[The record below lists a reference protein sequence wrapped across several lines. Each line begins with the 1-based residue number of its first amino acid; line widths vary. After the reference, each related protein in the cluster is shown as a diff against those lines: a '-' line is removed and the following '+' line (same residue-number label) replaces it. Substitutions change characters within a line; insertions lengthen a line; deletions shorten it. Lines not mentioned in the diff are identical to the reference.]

1 MPAVRRKITEGFTM
15 KKTRYTLFF
24 ALLFSAALLQLI
36 WGQSKETTATT
47 DPDHIT
53 LSWTGNPATT
63 MTVTWRA
70 DSTIDHGI
78 VQYRKKN
85 ENNPAVRTSEA
96 RAHEFTTDLGTSKIF
111 SSTLEGLSPN
121 SEYSYRVGNGS
132 SWSEQNSFTTA
143 PATVSK
149 YKFLVFGDSQSSVT
163 ASDPYGEWRQTI
175 HAAFDANP
183 DTAFIVNVGD
193 LVDYGQNEAHWNAW
207 FDASKGVI
215 DSIPA
220 MVLPGNHESYGM
232 MKIGKPIFF
241 TEQFSLPQN
250 GPDSLKNQVYSFD
263 YGPVH
268 LIALDSQSL
277 EQKSSGD
284 ILALQKP
291 WLEKD
296 LSSSSASWKIA
307 FFHRAPYG
315 VKQGRDEA
323 EIRDA
328 FCPILEKYGV
338 QLVFNAHDHGIKR
351 TYPIKDGQPVD
362 NPLKGT
368 VYYVTGRSGAKTY
381 EDIEP
386 NEHSAF
392 FYAPLDQPNYLI
404 VEGTSEEIT
413 VKVVM
418 LDGTVIDTFSIRQP

>member
-1 MPAVRRKITEGFTM
+1 M

-175 HAAFDANP
+175 HAAFD
-183 DTAFIVNVGD
+183 
-193 LVDYGQNEAHWNAW
+193 
-207 FDASKGVI
+207 
-215 DSIPA
+215 
-220 MVLPGNHESYGM
+220 
-232 MKIGKPIFF
+232 